1 MTTDQP
7 TQSNP
12 KTTDNQQASAGQQAS
27 DSPQAP
33 GRQPWPSRTQAAV
46 GALCL
51 AAFAVGIVIGV
62 FVLGSNDTGSPN
74 NALACSYFWQF
85 EAAPN
90 IPALVQIA
98 MNRNP
103 GTDSGSHFLGE
114 WLYTLEQQVS
124 SARTSPAE
132 LQSDSQNSTAL
143 GVSSICQ
150 ELGFNSPGS

>member
-1 MTTDQP
+1 MTTDQSA
-7 TQSNP
+7 QGNP
-12 KTTDNQQASAGQQAS
+12 PAPDDPPAPGNPPAPG
-27 DSPQAP
+27 PQA
-33 GRQPWPSRTQAAV
+33 RPSRTQVAAA
-46 GALCL
+46 ALLFL
-51 AAFAVGIVIGV
+51 AVFAGGVFIGV
-62 FVLGSNDTGSPN
+62 FVLSSNDTGAPN

-132 LQSDSQNSTAL
+132 LQSDSQNATAL

-150 ELGFNSPGS
+150 QLGFNSPGS